1 MGHSNMKLAQEQN
14 RMTSNFGF
22 NETNDHD
29 LLKFGFFFF
38 TNLNLKFIFAD
49 IMEVQILFDR
59 HHGNEK
65 FIFSLYDIALA
76 PQKKSVNQ
84 RRKKV

>member
-1 MGHSNMKLAQEQN
+1 MTKFKTLTLIKQTIATFKNLA
-14 RMTSNFGF
+14 
-22 NETNDHD
+22 
-29 LLKFGFFFF
+29 FFS